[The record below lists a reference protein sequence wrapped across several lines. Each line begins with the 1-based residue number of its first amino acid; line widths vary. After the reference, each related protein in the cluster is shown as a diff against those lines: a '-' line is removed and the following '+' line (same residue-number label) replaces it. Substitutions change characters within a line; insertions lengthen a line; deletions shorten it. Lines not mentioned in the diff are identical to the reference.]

1 MNKAKLY
8 SALAM
13 KEMHV
18 NDFLKEL
25 NNHGLKLSES
35 AYYSRIRGEQ
45 EFDIKEIKTIVKV
58 LNLTREEMN
67 DIFLENWCPKRHLRR
82 HKQMQALQTFNF
94 EELPVRTLTVD
105 NEPYFV
111 GKDVAEILGYSNT
124 RDALSKHVD
133 EDDKEILTSRNT
145 TLENLPNRGLTAVN
159 ESGLYSLIFSS
170 KLESAKRFK
179 RWVTSDVLPAI
190 RKHGIYATDSV
201 IENTLNNPDYIIN
214 ILTEYKK
221 EKEQN
226 LLLQQEMGE
235 LKPKAD
241 YVDEILK
248 STGTLATTQIAAD
261 YGISAQ
267 KLNKLLHEAR
277 LQRKVNKQWVLY
289 SEHMGK
295 SYTESDTIPIVRSD
309 GREDT
314 VLQTRWTQKG
324 RLKIHEIMTEFGYEA
339 NVTA

>member
-1 MNKAKLY
+1 
-8 SALAM
+8 M
-13 KEMHV
+13 K
-18 NDFLKEL
+18 
-25 NNHGLKLSES
+25 G
-35 AYYSRIRGEQ
+35 
-45 EFDIKEIKTIVKV
+45 
-58 LNLTREEMN
+58 
-67 DIFLENWCPKRHLRR
+67 
-82 HKQMQALQTFNF
+82 LQTFNF
-94 EELPVRTLTVD
+94 EDLPVRTLTVD
-105 NEPYFV
+105 EEPYFI
-111 GKDVAEILGYSNT
+111 GKDVAEVLGYSNT
-124 RDALSKHVD
+124 RDALNKHVD
-133 EDDKEILTSRNT
+133 EDDKKILTSRNT

-179 RWVTSDVLPAI
+179 RWVTSEVLPAI

-201 IENTLNNPDYIIN
+201 IEQTIQNPDYIITV
-214 ILTEYKK
+214 LTEYKK

-226 LLLQQEMGE
+226 LLLQQEIGE

-324 RLKIHEIMTEFGYEA
+324 RLKIHEIMTDFGYEA
-339 NVTA
+339 NLGGV

>member
-1 MNKAKLY
+1 MQN
-8 SALAM
+8 
-13 KEMHV
+13 
-18 NDFLKEL
+18 LKVFQNSQFGDL
-25 NNHGLKLSES
+25 
-35 AYYSRIRGEQ
+35 
-45 EFDIKEIKTIVKV
+45 
-58 LNLTREEMN
+58 
-67 DIFLENWCPKRHLRR
+67 
-82 HKQMQALQTFNF
+82 
-94 EELPVRTLTVD
+94 
-105 NEPYFV
+105 
-111 GKDVAEILGYSNT
+111 
-124 RDALSKHVD
+124 
-133 EDDKEILTSRNT
+133 EILTIDNKEYFPAIKVAEVLGYTNPRDAISRHT
-145 TLENLPNRGLTAVN
+145 KKRGVVKHDVIDSLGRKQVKKFIDEGNLYR
-159 ESGLYSLIFSS
+159 LISRS
-170 KLESAKRFK
+170 KLPQAEQFEE
-179 RWVTSDVLPAI
+179 WIFDEVLPAI

-201 IENTLNNPDYIIN
+201 IEQTLQNPDYIITV
-214 ILTEYKK
+214 LTEYKK

-226 LLLQQEMGE
+226 LLLQQEIGE

-324 RLKIHEIMTEFGYEA
+324 RLKIHEIMTDFGYEA
-339 NVTA
+339 NLGGV

>member
-1 MNKAKLY
+1 MN
-8 SALAM
+8 
-13 KEMHV
+13 E
-18 NDFLKEL
+18 
-25 NNHGLKLSES
+25 
-35 AYYSRIRGEQ
+35 
-45 EFDIKEIKTIVKV
+45 
-58 LNLTREEMN
+58 
-67 DIFLENWCPKRHLRR
+67 
-82 HKQMQALQTFNF
+82 LQTFNF

-105 NEPYFV
+105 KEPYFV
-111 GKDVAEILGYSNT
+111 GKDVARILGYKRT
-124 RDALSKHVD
+124 ADAIRDHVEL
-133 EDDKEILTSRNT
+133 EDKGVGKIQTPGGMQNVT
-145 TLENLPNRGLTAVN
+145 IIN

-179 RWVTSDVLPAI
+179 RWVTSEVLPAI

-201 IENTLNNPDYIIN
+201 IERTLKDPDYIITV
-214 ILTEYKK
+214 LTEYKK

-226 LLLQQEMGE
+226 LLLQQEIGE

-289 SEHMGK
+289 SDHMGK

-324 RLKIHEIMTEFGYEA
+324 RLKIHEIMTDFGYEA
-339 NVTA
+339 NLGGV

>member
-1 MNKAKLY
+1 MQNLKVFQNSQFGDLEILTIDNKEYFPA
-8 SALAM
+8 
-13 KEMHV
+13 
-18 NDFLKEL
+18 
-25 NNHGLKLSES
+25 
-35 AYYSRIRGEQ
+35 
-45 EFDIKEIKTIVKV
+45 IK
-58 LNLTREEMN
+58 
-67 DIFLENWCPKRHLRR
+67 
-82 HKQMQALQTFNF
+82 
-94 EELPVRTLTVD
+94 
-105 NEPYFV
+105 
-111 GKDVAEILGYSNT
+111 VAEILGYTNP
-124 RDALSKHVD
+124 RDAISRHTKKRGVVKHDVIDSLGRKQVKKFID
-133 EDDKEILTSRNT
+133 EGNLYRLISR
-145 TLENLPNRGLTAVN
+145 
-159 ESGLYSLIFSS
+159 S
-170 KLESAKRFK
+170 KLPQAEQFEE
-179 RWVTSDVLPAI
+179 WIFDEVLPAI

-201 IENTLNNPDYIIN
+201 IEQTIQNPDYIITV
-214 ILTEYKK
+214 LTEYKK

-226 LLLQQEMGE
+226 LLLQQEIGE

-324 RLKIHEIMTEFGYEA
+324 RLKIHEIMTDFGYEA
-339 NVTA
+339 NLGGV

>member
-1 MNKAKLY
+1 
-8 SALAM
+8 
-13 KEMHV
+13 
-18 NDFLKEL
+18 
-25 NNHGLKLSES
+25 
-35 AYYSRIRGEQ
+35 
-45 EFDIKEIKTIVKV
+45 
-58 LNLTREEMN
+58 
-67 DIFLENWCPKRHLRR
+67 
-82 HKQMQALQTFNF
+82 MQALQTFQNSQF
-94 EELPVRTLTVD
+94 GNL
-105 NEPYFV
+105 
-111 GKDVAEILGYSNT
+111 
-124 RDALSKHVD
+124 
-133 EDDKEILTSRNT
+133 EILTIEGKQWFPAINVAETLGYTNPRKAIRDHAKEKGVTIRSVLSNGGNQNKKFIDEGNLYRLISR
-145 TLENLPNRGLTAVN
+145 
-159 ESGLYSLIFSS
+159 S
-170 KLESAKRFK
+170 KLPQAEQFEE
-179 RWVTSDVLPAI
+179 WVFDEVLPAI
-190 RKHGIYATDSV
+190 RKHGIYATDNV
-201 IENTLNNPDYIIN
+201 IEQTLKDPDYIITV
-214 ILTEYKK
+214 LTEYKK

-226 LLLQQEMGE
+226 LLLQQEIGE

-295 SYTESDTIPIVRSD
+295 SYTDSDTITIVRSD

-339 NVTA
+339 NLGGA

>member
-1 MNKAKLY
+1 MHDLKVFQNSQFGELEILTIDNKEWFPA
-8 SALAM
+8 
-13 KEMHV
+13 
-18 NDFLKEL
+18 
-25 NNHGLKLSES
+25 
-35 AYYSRIRGEQ
+35 
-45 EFDIKEIKTIVKV
+45 IK
-58 LNLTREEMN
+58 
-67 DIFLENWCPKRHLRR
+67 
-82 HKQMQALQTFNF
+82 
-94 EELPVRTLTVD
+94 
-105 NEPYFV
+105 
-111 GKDVAEILGYSNT
+111 VAEILGYTNPRKAIRDHAKERGVTIRSVIDSLGRNQDKKFIDEGNLYRLIT
-124 RDALSKHVD
+124 R
-133 EDDKEILTSRNT
+133 
-145 TLENLPNRGLTAVN
+145 
-159 ESGLYSLIFSS
+159 S
-170 KLESAKRFK
+170 KLPQADQFEE
-179 RWVTSDVLPAI
+179 WVFEDVLPAI
-190 RKHGIYATDSV
+190 RKHGIYATDDV

-214 ILTEYKK
+214 VLTEYKK

-226 LLLQQEMGE
+226 LLLQQEIGE

-295 SYTESDTIPIVRSD
+295 SYTESDTIPIIRSD

-324 RLKIHEIMTEFGYEA
+324 RLKIHEIMTDFGYEA
-339 NVTA
+339 HLGGV

>member
-1 MNKAKLY
+1 MQELQVFQNSQFGNLEI
-8 SALAM
+8 LTIEG
-13 KEMHV
+13 KEW
-18 NDFLKEL
+18 FP
-25 NNHGLKLSES
+25 
-35 AYYSRIRGEQ
+35 A
-45 EFDIKEIKTIVKV
+45 IK
-58 LNLTREEMN
+58 
-67 DIFLENWCPKRHLRR
+67 
-82 HKQMQALQTFNF
+82 
-94 EELPVRTLTVD
+94 
-105 NEPYFV
+105 
-111 GKDVAEILGYSNT
+111 VAEILGYTNPRKAIRDHAKERGVTIRSVIDSLGRNQDKKFIDEGNLYRLIT
-124 RDALSKHVD
+124 R
-133 EDDKEILTSRNT
+133 
-145 TLENLPNRGLTAVN
+145 
-159 ESGLYSLIFSS
+159 S
-170 KLESAKRFK
+170 KLPQAEQFEE
-179 RWVTSDVLPAI
+179 WVFDEVLPAI
-190 RKHGIYATDSV
+190 RKHGIYATDNV
-201 IENTLNNPDYIIN
+201 IEQTIQNPDYIITV
-214 ILTEYKK
+214 LTEYKK

-226 LLLQQEMGE
+226 LLLQQEIGE

-324 RLKIHEIMTEFGYEA
+324 RLKIHEIMTDFGYEA
-339 NVTA
+339 NLGG

>member
-1 MNKAKLY
+1 
-8 SALAM
+8 
-13 KEMHV
+13 
-18 NDFLKEL
+18 
-25 NNHGLKLSES
+25 
-35 AYYSRIRGEQ
+35 
-45 EFDIKEIKTIVKV
+45 
-58 LNLTREEMN
+58 
-67 DIFLENWCPKRHLRR
+67 
-82 HKQMQALQTFNF
+82 MQALQTFNF
-94 EELPVRTLTVD
+94 EELPVRTLTV
-105 NEPYFV
+105 NEEPYFV
-111 GKDVAEILGYSNT
+111 GKDVADILGYKNGS
-124 RDALSKHVD
+124 RDINAHVD
-133 EDDKEILTSRNT
+133 AEDKLTYQISTAGQRRNQT
-145 TLENLPNRGLTAVN
+145 IIN

-190 RKHGIYATDSV
+190 RKHGIYATDNV
-201 IENTLNNPDYIIN
+201 IEQTLKDPDYIITV
-214 ILTEYKK
+214 LTEYKK

-226 LLLQQEMGE
+226 LLLQQEIGE

-295 SYTESDTIPIVRSD
+295 SYTDSDTITIVRSD

-339 NVTA
+339 NLGGA

>member
-1 MNKAKLY
+1 
-8 SALAM
+8 
-13 KEMHV
+13 
-18 NDFLKEL
+18 
-25 NNHGLKLSES
+25 
-35 AYYSRIRGEQ
+35 
-45 EFDIKEIKTIVKV
+45 
-58 LNLTREEMN
+58 
-67 DIFLENWCPKRHLRR
+67 
-82 HKQMQALQTFNF
+82 MQALQTFNF

-226 LLLQQEMGE
+226 LLLQQQVEVNKPKVLFADSVAGSDNSILVGE
-235 LKPKAD
+235 LAK
-241 YVDEILK
+241 ILK
-248 STGTLATTQIAAD
+248 QNGVDIGQ
-261 YGISAQ
+261 
-267 KLNKLLHEAR
+267 NR
-277 LQRKVNKQWVLY
+277 LFKWLRNNGYLIK
-289 SEHMGK
+289 K
-295 SYTESDTIPIVRSD
+295 SGESYNLP
-309 GREDT
+309 
-314 VLQTRWTQKG
+314 TQKSMD
-324 RLKIHEIMTEFGYEA
+324 LKILDIKKRIINNPDGSSKVSRT
-339 NVTA
+339 

>member
-1 MNKAKLY
+1 MHDLKVFQNSQFGELEILTIDNKEWFPA
-8 SALAM
+8 
-13 KEMHV
+13 
-18 NDFLKEL
+18 
-25 NNHGLKLSES
+25 
-35 AYYSRIRGEQ
+35 
-45 EFDIKEIKTIVKV
+45 IK
-58 LNLTREEMN
+58 
-67 DIFLENWCPKRHLRR
+67 
-82 HKQMQALQTFNF
+82 
-94 EELPVRTLTVD
+94 
-105 NEPYFV
+105 
-111 GKDVAEILGYSNT
+111 VAEILGYTNPRKAIRDHAKERGVTIRSVIDSLGRNQDKKFIDEGNLYRLIT
-124 RDALSKHVD
+124 R
-133 EDDKEILTSRNT
+133 
-145 TLENLPNRGLTAVN
+145 
-159 ESGLYSLIFSS
+159 S
-170 KLESAKRFK
+170 KLPQADQFEE
-179 RWVTSDVLPAI
+179 WVFEDVLPAI
-190 RKHGIYATDSV
+190 RKHGIYATDDV

-214 ILTEYKK
+214 VLTEYKK

-226 LLLQQEMGE
+226 LLLQQEIGE

-295 SYTESDTIPIVRSD
+295 SYTESDTIPIIRSD

>member
-1 MNKAKLY
+1 
-8 SALAM
+8 
-13 KEMHV
+13 
-18 NDFLKEL
+18 
-25 NNHGLKLSES
+25 
-35 AYYSRIRGEQ
+35 
-45 EFDIKEIKTIVKV
+45 
-58 LNLTREEMN
+58 
-67 DIFLENWCPKRHLRR
+67 
-82 HKQMQALQTFNF
+82 MQALQTFNF

-145 TLENLPNRGLTAVN
+145 TLENLPNRGLTAVK

>member
-1 MNKAKLY
+1 
-8 SALAM
+8 
-13 KEMHV
+13 
-18 NDFLKEL
+18 
-25 NNHGLKLSES
+25 
-35 AYYSRIRGEQ
+35 
-45 EFDIKEIKTIVKV
+45 
-58 LNLTREEMN
+58 
-67 DIFLENWCPKRHLRR
+67 
-82 HKQMQALQTFNF
+82 MQALQTFNF
-94 EELPVRTLTVD
+94 EELPVRTLEVD
-105 NEPYFV
+105 GEPYFI
-111 GKDVAEILGYSNT
+111 GKDVADILGYANG

-133 EDDKEILTSRNT
+133 EDDKKVLTSRNT

-190 RKHGIYATDSV
+190 RKHGIYATDNV
-201 IENTLNNPDYIIN
+201 IEQTLKDPDYIITV
-214 ILTEYKK
+214 LTEYKK

-226 LLLQQEMGE
+226 LLLQQEIGE
-235 LKPKAD
+235 IKPKAD

-295 SYTESDTIPIVRSD
+295 SYTDSDTITIVRSD

-339 NVTA
+339 NLGGA

>member
-1 MNKAKLY
+1 
-8 SALAM
+8 
-13 KEMHV
+13 
-18 NDFLKEL
+18 
-25 NNHGLKLSES
+25 
-35 AYYSRIRGEQ
+35 
-45 EFDIKEIKTIVKV
+45 
-58 LNLTREEMN
+58 
-67 DIFLENWCPKRHLRR
+67 
-82 HKQMQALQTFNF
+82 MQDLQVFNF
-94 EELPVRTLTVD
+94 EELPVRKIEV
-105 NEPYFV
+105 NGEPYFL
-111 GKDVAEILGYSNT
+111 GKDVAEILGYT
-124 RDALSKHVD
+124 RTDNAIRNHVD
-133 EDDKEILTSRNT
+133 NEDKLTHQLSASGQKRNMVI
-145 TLENLPNRGLTAVN
+145 VN
-159 ESGLYSLIFSS
+159 ESGLYSLIFDAAKQS
-170 KLESAKRFK
+170 KNEEIRKKAKRFK
-179 RWVTSDVLPAI
+179 RWVTEDVLPSI
-190 RKHGIYATDSV
+190 RKHGVYATDDV

-214 ILTEYKK
+214 VLTEYKK
-221 EKEQN
+221 EKEQK
-226 LLLQQEMGE
+226 LLLQQEIGE

-295 SYTESDTIPIVRSD
+295 SYTESDTIPIIRSD